1 MTFTVTIPVRFTDY
15 HANALRKISLEMKT
29 DISSVIRLCVED
41 GIETFIRWSGKDVSG
56 IQPESL
62 QEDLK

>member
-1 MTFTVTIPVRFTDY
+1 MSFTRTIPVRFTE
-15 HANALRKISLEMKT
+15 HHVNALQYIAVEMKT

-56 IQPESL
+56 LQPEHD
-62 QEDLK
+62 QELEK

>member
-1 MTFTVTIPVRFTDY
+1 MAFTRTVPVRFTE
-15 HANALRKISLEMKT
+15 HHVNALQYIALEMKT

-56 IQPESL
+56 IQPD
-62 QEDLK
+62 QDQDIPR